1 MAVSYRDLEYMWDS
15 WDEGWSSYFYHFEGK
30 IDVPANPYFH
40 CRRCYRKVKERYKY
54 IMYVMSWRPAIF
66 VCEYCA
72 SLHDPS
78 LGLFPKLSEEERAWL
93 KLLMLQSG

>member
-1 MAVSYRDLEYMWDS
+1 MAVSYRDLEYIWDS
-15 WDEGWSSYFYHFEGK
+15 WDEMWSSCLYNFEGK
-30 IDVPANPYFH
+30 IDVTANH
-40 CRRCYRKVKERYKY
+40 CRRCYREIKEVYKY
-54 IMYVMSWRPAIF
+54 ITYVMTLRSAIF

-93 KLLMLQSG
+93 KLLIL